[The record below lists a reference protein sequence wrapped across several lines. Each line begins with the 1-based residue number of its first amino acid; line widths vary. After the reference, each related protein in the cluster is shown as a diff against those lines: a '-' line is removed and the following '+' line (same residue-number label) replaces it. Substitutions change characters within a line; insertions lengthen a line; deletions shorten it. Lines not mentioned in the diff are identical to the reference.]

1 MKSKIV
7 LGLSIILISVGLFLV
22 AYSFKGKWETNNAQ
36 KILHNRFVEKT
47 IDNEVHIDNKDDS
60 DKKIEEKKE
69 EEKKPEEMDYLDEI
83 DPIAIIE
90 IPKIALKA
98 VIAEGIED
106 HILKYAVGHFE
117 NTAMPGKT
125 GNFALAGHRNYET
138 GEFFLKLNKLIE
150 GNDIIITTH
159 DNKYVYKVT
168 ETFVVGPENTYVL
181 NETMNATI
189 TLVTCTT
196 DGRDR
201 LIVKGELVN

>member
-1 MKSKIV
+1 MKKKIV
-7 LGLSIILISVGLFLV
+7 LGFSIILIVIGMFLV
-22 AYSFKGKWETNNAQ
+22 GYSFKGKGETNKAQ
-36 KILHNRFVEKT
+36 AILYDRF
-47 IDNEVHIDNKDDS
+47 I
-60 DKKIEEKKE
+60 EKKQSASNNKVE
-69 EEKKPEEMDYLDEI
+69 DKDELKDIQKKQDEMDYLDKV

-90 IPKIALKA
+90 IPKIELKA

-117 NTAMPGKT
+117 NTAVPGGI

-138 GEFFLKLNKLIE
+138 GEFFLKIHKLIA

-181 NETMNATI
+181 NETVNATI

-196 DGRDR
+196 DGQDR